1 MLLSATELL
10 IVTTLVGTELFL
22 SILPLLSKLVETSQ
36 QIQKL
41 REEWVKS
48 ELMTVGHRERKRDK
62 ILTNGI
68 LAPKLMDFS
77 QQTQSSSGMLTAL
90 WAQEPHLTVI

>member
-48 ELMTVGHRERKRDK
+48 ELMTVGQRERKRDK

>member
-10 IVTTLVGTELFL
+10 IVTMLVSTELFL
-22 SILPLLSKLVETSQ
+22 RILPLLSKLVETSQ

-48 ELMTVGHRERKRDK
+48 ELMTVGQRERKRDK

-77 QQTQSSSGMLTAL
+77 LQTQSSSGMLTAL
-90 WAQEPHLTVI
+90 WAQEPHLSVI

>member
-10 IVTTLVGTELFL
+10 IVTMLVDTELFL
-22 SILPLLSKLVETSQ
+22 RILPLLSKLVKTSQ
-36 QIQKL
+36 QAQKL

-48 ELMTVGHRERKRDK
+48 ELMTVGQRERKREK

-77 QQTQSSSGMLTAL
+77 LQTQSSSGMLTAL
-90 WAQEPHLTVI
+90 WAQEPHLSVI

>member
-48 ELMTVGHRERKRDK
+48 ELMTVGQRERKRDK

-90 WAQEPHLTVI
+90 WAQEPHLSVI

>member
-48 ELMTVGHRERKRDK
+48 ELMTVGQRERKRDK

-90 WAQEPHLTVI
+90 WAREPHLTVI

>member
-10 IVTTLVGTELFL
+10 IVTTPVGTELFL

-48 ELMTVGHRERKRDK
+48 ELMTVGQRERKRDK